1 MKQGN
6 EKTKKFIKY
15 AKIAGAASATALSI
29 ASCVVNPLN
38 AGVAVSSFVHLVN
51 LIFGGSTGTTSD
63 ELGLGKVDDQA
74 DLTSDEDGSLESQL
88 T

>member
-1 MKQGN
+1 
-6 EKTKKFIKY
+6 
-15 AKIAGAASATALSI
+15 
-29 ASCVVNPLN
+29 VNPLN